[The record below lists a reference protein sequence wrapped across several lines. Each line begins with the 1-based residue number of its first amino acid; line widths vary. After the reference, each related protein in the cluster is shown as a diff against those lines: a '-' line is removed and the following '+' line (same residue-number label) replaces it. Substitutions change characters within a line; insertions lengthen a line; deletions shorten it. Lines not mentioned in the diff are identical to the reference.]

1 MTASPPH
8 ASTEQPEES
17 SPLKRA
23 LRVIVADDERDS
35 VAMLSWLLI
44 QGGIQVREVYR
55 GDAVLDRVR
64 EFSPDAILLDIG
76 MPGMTGLD
84 VARKLKA
91 TYGDRCPLLIAVTG
105 WDKGADRVIGK
116 IAGFNHYVT
125 KPYDPNQIISLLK
138 RLEPA
143 GK

>member
-1 MTASPPH
+1 MTASPQH
-8 ASTEQPEES
+8 ASTEQLEES
-17 SPLKRA
+17 SAPSRA

-35 VAMLSWLLI
+35 VAMLGWLLR
-44 QGGIQVREVYR
+44 QKGYQVREVYR
-55 GDAVLDRVR
+55 GDAVLDHVR

-91 TYGDRCPLLIAVTG
+91 TYGEACPLLIAVTG
-105 WDKGADRVIGK
+105 WDKGADRVLGE

-138 RLEPA
+138 RLALA
-143 GK
+143 G